1 MPALMTAYIASAA
14 SFLVLDLFWLAVVAR
29 GFYREQLGGLM
40 VDKVALA
47 PAVAF
52 YVLFIAGLVAFAVR
66 PALAEG
72 DWRLALLFGAGLG
85 LFAYGTY
92 DLTNWAT
99 LRDWPGR
106 MSLVD
111 MAWGTALSG
120 VTALAGYGAARWFAS
135 P

>member
-1 MPALMTAYIASAA
+1 MPALITAYIASAA

-40 VDKVALA
+40 ADKVALA
-47 PAVAF
+47 PAAAF

-120 VTALAGYGAARWFAS
+120 VTALAGYSAARWFAS